1 MRGWTLA
8 LVASVAMG
16 AGVAT
21 AVVQDVCGT
30 FTDVSP
36 AFCPYVL
43 EMYYLGITAGTSP
56 TTYSPEAMVTRGQA
70 AVFVSKGV
78 NQAIARSSRRAALA
92 QWWTTKRPEAIGL
105 TPVTGP
111 TSVASDGVDVWV
123 SAQVPGTVTRVRA
136 SDGRVLDTWTG
147 LPGANSILPAMGR
160 IFVAGG
166 DSGKI
171 YAIDPAQPPGLP
183 SIVVSDLP
191 SSSYSLAFDG
201 VRLWSANADSVS
213 LLTPAPTYPWSIV
226 TRTEGFTI
234 PGEILYDGRYIWVTD
249 QDAGLLKLDAE
260 GAVIQSVPV
269 GPEPGPLVFDG
280 ANLWTTLLHT
290 DAVVVVSS
298 VDGSIRA
305 TLTGNGLNLPN
316 DIAFDG
322 ERVMVTSF
330 FEGVSYWRAAD
341 LAPLGFVSTG
351 GFGVSPLSVCSDGI
365 NFWVAF
371 SQSNGLGRF

>member
-1 MRGWTLA
+1 
-8 LVASVAMG
+8 
-16 AGVAT
+16 
-21 AVVQDVCGT
+21 
-30 FTDVSP
+30 
-36 AFCPYVL
+36 
-43 EMYYLGITAGTSP
+43 
-56 TTYSPEAMVTRGQA
+56 
-70 AVFVSKGV
+70 
-78 NQAIARSSRRAALA
+78 
-92 QWWTTKRPEAIGL
+92 
-105 TPVTGP
+105 
-111 TSVASDGVDVWV
+111 
-123 SAQVPGTVTRVRA
+123 
-136 SDGRVLDTWTG
+136 
-147 LPGANSILPAMGR
+147 
-160 IFVAGG
+160 
-166 DSGKI
+166 
-171 YAIDPAQPPGLP
+171 AQPPGLP

-305 TLTGNGLNLPN
+305 RLTGNGLNLPN

-330 FEGVSYWRAAD
+330 
-341 LAPLGFVSTG
+341 
-351 GFGVSPLSVCSDGI
+351 
-365 NFWVAF
+365 
-371 SQSNGLGRF
+371 